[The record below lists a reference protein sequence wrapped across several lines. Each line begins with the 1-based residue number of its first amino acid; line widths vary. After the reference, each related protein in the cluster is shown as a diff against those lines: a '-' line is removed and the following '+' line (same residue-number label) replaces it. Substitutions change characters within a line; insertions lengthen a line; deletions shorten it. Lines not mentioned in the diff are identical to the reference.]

1 MKSLA
6 RFFLALLPLLLFL
19 SSGPALAASSASVTG
34 SSSTFENTAL
44 VGKDFTG
51 QNLQM
56 AQFTNVDLSQTNFRE
71 ADLRGAVFNGAVLNE
86 ADLQGADLTNGLAYL
101 SSFNNADLR
110 NAVLTEAIMMR
121 STFRNAQIEGADFSL
136 AVLDSEQVSRLCEVA
151 DGINPT
157 TGVSTRES
165 LGCS

>member
-6 RFFLALLPLLLFL
+6 RFLLTLLPLMIFL
-19 SSGPALAASSASVTG
+19 CSAPALAASSASVTG
-34 SSSTFENTAL
+34 ASSAFENTAL

-51 QNLQM
+51 QSLPL

-71 ADLRGAVFNGAVLNE
+71 VDLRGAVFNGALLE
-86 ADLQGADLTNGLAYL
+86 AADLQGADLTNGLAYL
-101 SSFNNADLR
+101 SSFNHADLR
-110 NAVLTEAIMMR
+110 NAILSEAIMMR
-121 STFRNAQIEGADFSL
+121 TTFKNAQIEGADFSL
-136 AVLDSEQVSRLCEVA
+136 AVLDSEQVRRLCEVA
-151 DGINPT
+151 AGINQK